1 MLLKVF
7 VTNLSFCLLNVF
19 QDAHTR
25 THTQNVHWHEYV
37 GVYLIIKKK
46 EGKEE
51 EREGEKEG
59 RKTKQ
64 KTETGKKSVKN
75 KSETK

>member
-1 MLLKVF
+1 M
-7 VTNLSFCLLNVF
+7 
-19 QDAHTR
+19 
-25 THTQNVHWHEYV
+25 
-37 GVYLIIKKK
+37 GVYLIIKEK

-51 EREGEKEG
+51 EREGEKAG

-75 KSETK
+75 KSGTKQNVTLGGVVRMA